1 MVLAHE
7 TWFVNR
13 IPPPDWGFAFQ
24 AATLVLLA
32 SALLI
37 ALGVRLAARFRGG
50 LDIAWLARMAP
61 FMPFVARIHVAVSL
75 LSLLSLGYYL
85 SPSQHLAKSP
95 AGFALGALMVLTAI
109 GFASGFHT
117 REAAWLLLASGP
129 IGMVIYGISPIVQRF
144 DLAGLAVFVLLAG
157 PGRWSADHEL
167 GRVRAP
173 TAERLGLALLALRV
187 GLGSALIVV
196 AFVEKLANPALAR
209 EFLHQLPAFNLAHDL
224 GLPLG
229 EDSYIRIAGA
239 IEVLFGLL
247 VISGALPQLVV
258 LGAGIPFNLTL
269 FFLGSDELAGHL
281 PIYGALLMLLVYG
294 SDPGLRP
301 LCSRL
306 DLGRLLERG
315 TGGAS
320 AAGIT
325 PRARVPS
332 G

>member
-1 MVLAHE
+1 MLAHE
-7 TWFVNR
+7 TWFVDG
-13 IPPPDWGFAFQ
+13 IPASDWGFAAQ

-32 SALLI
+32 SALLV
-37 ALGVRLAARFRGG
+37 ALGVRLASRFRDG
-50 LDIAWLARMAP
+50 IEIPWLARMAP

-85 SPSQHLAKSP
+85 SPAQHLSKSP
-95 AGFALGALMVLTAI
+95 AGFALGAIMVVTVI

-129 IGMVIYGISPIVQRF
+129 IGMIVYGISPIVQRF

-167 GRVRAP
+167 GRVREP
-173 TAERLGLALLALRV
+173 GGERLGLALLAMRV
-187 GLGSALIVV
+187 GLGTALIVV
-196 AFVEKLANPALAR
+196 AFVEKLANPELAR
-209 EFLHQLPAFNLAHDL
+209 LFLDKQPAFNLAHLLD
-224 GLPLG
+224 LPLG
-229 EDSYIRIAGA
+229 EDGYIRLAGA
-239 IEVLFGLL
+239 IEVLLGLL
-247 VISGALPQLVV
+247 VISGAIPQLIV

-294 SDPGLRP
+294 SDPKLRP

-306 DLGRLLERG
+306 DVRRGVLE
-315 TGGAS
+315 TG
-320 AAGIT
+320 
-325 PRARVPS
+325 PRS
-332 G
+332 ST

>member
-7 TWFVNR
+7 TWFVDR
-13 IPPPDWGFAFQ
+13 IPASDWGFAAQ
-24 AATLVLLA
+24 ASTLVLLA
-32 SALLI
+32 SALLV
-37 ALGVRLAARFRGG
+37 ALGVRLAGRFRDG
-50 LDIAWLARMAP
+50 IEIPWLARMAP

-85 SPSQHLAKSP
+85 SPAQHLSKSP
-95 AGFALGALMVLTAI
+95 AGFALGAIMVVTVI

-129 IGMVIYGISPIVQRF
+129 IGMIVYGVSPIVQRF

-167 GRVRAP
+167 GRVREP
-173 TAERLGLALLALRV
+173 SGDRLGLALLAMRV

-196 AFVEKLANPALAR
+196 AFVEKLANPELAR
-209 EFLHQLPAFNLAHDL
+209 RFLDKQPAFNLAHLLD
-224 GLPLG
+224 LPLG

-239 IEVLFGLL
+239 IEVLLGLL
-247 VISGALPQLVV
+247 VISGAIPQLIV

-294 SDPGLRP
+294 SDPTLRP

-306 DLGRLLERG
+306 DIRRG
-315 TGGAS
+315 LPEYGS
-320 AAGIT
+320 
-325 PRARVPS
+325 RNC
-332 G
+332 

>member
-1 MVLAHE
+1 MLAHE
-7 TWFVNR
+7 TWFVDR
-13 IPPPDWGFAFQ
+13 IPASDWGFAAQ

-32 SALLI
+32 SALLV
-37 ALGVRLAARFRGG
+37 ALGVRLASRFRDG
-50 LDIAWLARMAP
+50 IEIPWLARMAP

-85 SPSQHLAKSP
+85 SPAQHLSKSP
-95 AGFALGALMVLTAI
+95 AGFALGAIMVVTVI

-129 IGMVIYGISPIVQRF
+129 IGMIVYGISPIVQRF

-167 GRVRAP
+167 GRVREP
-173 TAERLGLALLALRV
+173 SGKWLGLALLAMRV
-187 GLGSALIVV
+187 GLGTALIVV
-196 AFVEKLANPALAR
+196 AFVEKLANPELAR
-209 EFLHQLPAFNLAHDL
+209 LFLDKQPAFNLAHLLD
-224 GLPLG
+224 LPLG
-229 EDSYIRIAGA
+229 EDGYIRLAGA
-239 IEVLFGLL
+239 IEVLLGLL
-247 VISGALPQLVV
+247 VISGAIPQLIV

-294 SDPGLRP
+294 SDPKLRP

-306 DLGRLLERG
+306 DVRRGVLE
-315 TGGAS
+315 TG
-320 AAGIT
+320 
-325 PRARVPS
+325 PRNS
-332 G
+332 T

>member
-7 TWFVNR
+7 TWFVDR
-13 IPPPDWGFAFQ
+13 IPASDWGFAAQ
-24 AATLVLLA
+24 ASTLVLLA
-32 SALLI
+32 SALLVT
-37 ALGVRLAARFRGG
+37 LGVRLAGRFRDG
-50 LDIAWLARMAP
+50 IEIPWLARMAP

-85 SPSQHLAKSP
+85 SPAQHLSKSP
-95 AGFALGALMVLTAI
+95 AGFALGAIMVVTVI

-129 IGMVIYGISPIVQRF
+129 IGMIVYGVSPIVQRF

-167 GRVRAP
+167 GRVREP
-173 TAERLGLALLALRV
+173 SGERLGLALLAMRV

-196 AFVEKLANPALAR
+196 AFVEKLANPELAR
-209 EFLHQLPAFNLAHDL
+209 RFLDKQPAFNLAHLLD
-224 GLPLG
+224 LPLG

-239 IEVLFGLL
+239 IEVLLGLL
-247 VISGALPQLVV
+247 VISGAIPQLIV

-294 SDPGLRP
+294 SDPRLRP

-306 DLGRLLERG
+306 DVRRGLLEYGSRNC
-315 TGGAS
+315 
-320 AAGIT
+320 
-325 PRARVPS
+325 
-332 G
+332 